1 MQIIKNP
8 NFNFMKYKQ
17 IALAVSGLIILT
29 GLINITVGKGINYG
43 IDFAGGT
50 MVRMIFRD
58 QVSVAEIRGDLR
70 NAGVENSRIQEVGQS
85 GREYIIRTYKEE
97 AEEISAEEMEAH
109 EYVAQLVVDAMR
121 NEEEKSAIA
130 RGLPDLNSIDE
141 SFLTE
146 LLQPEF
152 PGRAEE
158 LAQRIVSLRN
168 SAQLEGLIQDYSQLS
183 DMAGLSQEVI
193 SYLEDKTFLSHFAVL
208 SKETVGPQIG
218 HDLRR
223 KATQATIWALLGMLI
238 YIGIRFQYA
247 YGVSAIFTL
256 AHDVLITMG
265 IFSLTNRELNLPVI
279 AAILTLVGYSLND
292 TIVIFD
298 RVRDNLKLMR
308 KADFKSLLNTS
319 VNQTLSRTFVT
330 SGTTF
335 LTVATLFLFGG
346 EVINDFAFTM
356 MIGVVVGTYSSI
368 YLSCT
373 ILYFW
378 KILFKPKKG
387 LGK

>member
-1 MQIIKNP
+1 
-8 NFNFMKYKQ
+8 MKYKQ

>member
-70 NAGVENSRIQEVGQS
+70 NVGVENSRIQEVGQS

-298 RVRDNLKLMR
+298 RVRDNLKLLR